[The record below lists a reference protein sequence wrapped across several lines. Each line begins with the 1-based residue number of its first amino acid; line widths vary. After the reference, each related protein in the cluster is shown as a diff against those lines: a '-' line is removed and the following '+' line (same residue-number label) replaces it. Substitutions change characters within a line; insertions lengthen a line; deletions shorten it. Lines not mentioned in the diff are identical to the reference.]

1 MLTSFLTAEWRKLAM
16 VNYTVSPELLLPFV
30 PKHTELDLFEGQ
42 CFVSLIGFLF
52 DKVSLLGVP
61 IPFHTTFEEVN
72 LRFYVKHRGED
83 GQWKRG
89 VTFVKEIVPK
99 YAVSWVANAVYHEP
113 YVTLPMR
120 HQWETAN
127 DLLSVSYEWKLNQW
141 HRLQLIADATSIPMV
156 EGSLEEF
163 ITEHYWGY
171 TKYNE
176 SSTFEYGVE
185 HPRWEVYPV
194 KTHTVE
200 VDFERVYGRKFG
212 FLSNQTPHSALLAE
226 GSAIVVKSAKKL

>member
-16 VNYTVSPELLLPFV
+16 VNYAISPELLRPFV

-72 LRFYVKHRGED
+72 LRFYVKHRGAD

-113 YVTLPMR
+113 YVTMPMR
-120 HQWETAN
+120 HQWETLN
-127 DLLSVSYEWKLNQW
+127 GQLSVSYEWKLNQW
-141 HRLQLIADATSIPMV
+141 HRMQLIADATTVPMIA
-156 EGSLEEF
+156 GSLEEF

-185 HPRWEVYPV
+185 HPRWEIYPV

-200 VDFERVYGRKFG
+200 VDFEKVYGSTFG
-212 FLSNQTPHSALLAE
+212 FLSNQSPHSALLAE

>member
-16 VNYTVSPELLLPFV
+16 VNYTVSPELLRPFV

-72 LRFYVKHRGED
+72 LRFYVKHRGAD

-99 YAVSWVANAVYHEP
+99 HAVSWVANAIYREP
-113 YVTLPMR
+113 YVTMPMR
-120 HQWETAN
+120 HQWETLN
-127 DLLSVSYEWKLNQW
+127 EQLSVSYEWKLNQW
-141 HRLQLIADATSIPMV
+141 HRMQLIADATSVPMV
-156 EGSLEEF
+156 VGSLEEF

-176 SSTFEYGVE
+176 TVTTEYGVE

-194 KTHTVE
+194 KAHTVE
-200 VDFERVYGRKFG
+200 VDFERVYENKFG
-212 FLSNQTPHSALLAE
+212 FLSNQSPHSALLAE

>member
-16 VNYTVSPELLLPFV
+16 VNYTVSPDLLQPFV

-72 LRFYVKHRGED
+72 LRFYVKHRTKE

-120 HQWETAN
+120 HEWQTAN
-127 DLLSVSYEWKLNQW
+127 EQLRVSYEWKQKQW
-141 HRLQLIADATSIPMV
+141 NRLELLADATSIPLAA
-156 EGSLEEF
+156 GSLEEF

-171 TKYNE
+171 TKYDNF
-176 SSTFEYGVE
+176 TTYEYGVE

-194 KTHTVE
+194 KTHVID
-200 VDFERVYGRKFG
+200 VNFEAVYGPKFG
-212 FLSNQTPHSALLAE
+212 FLSHQSPHYALLAE
-226 GSAIVVKSAKKL
+226 GSAIVVKSAQKL